1 MVAIEQTFSCCST
14 AVEITAVDVHGNIA
28 TCKTDQCT
36 IGLNLNLL
44 IYLCYN
50 IYFLDLLYEGP
61 SHLYPGDIVAITLG
75 VIITILLIT
84 FIAIGIIKR
93 RSNSISDVI
102 VSFQ

>member
-1 MVAIEQTFSCCST
+1 MVAIEQTVSCCST

-44 IYLCYN
+44 IDLSYLL
-50 IYFLDLLYEGP
+50 ISSIFFKGP

-75 VIITILLIT
+75 FIITILLIT